1 MALHDDTFPTAS
13 RSTIDPDLHDER
25 ATSAM
30 RRWVFVGILVLD
42 LLAIVA
48 FVGVVVVPRLT

>member
-1 MALHDDTFPTAS
+1 MALRDDTFPTAS

-25 ATSAM
+25 AASQV
-30 RRWVFVGILVLD
+30 RRWLFGAIVVLD

-48 FVGVVVVPRLT
+48 FVGMVVVPILT